1 MDEAAWLSC
10 RDPAPMLEFLR
21 DKVSDRKLRLFSC
34 ACCRLIW
41 DQIKTAAC
49 HRAVE
54 IGESYADGQVQKKY
68 LKQARSTSSTSM
80 EGADHVA
87 WCTVRENA
95 AIGARDAARAA
106 AWLIVARPVTFDG
119 NKGWSLAGN
128 LNDAE
133 ARLAEILR
141 DLVGSPLR
149 AAFVDHGWLSWNDG
163 AVVKLDEAIYTERA
177 LDRLPIL
184 ADALEDAGC
193 TDATILRHCRQPG
206 EHVHGCWVVD
216 LILGKS

>member
-1 MDEAAWLSC
+1 
-10 RDPAPMLEFLR
+10 MLEFLR

-41 DQIKTAAC
+41 DQIKTEAC
-49 HRAVE
+49 RRAVE

-68 LKQARSTSSTSM
+68 LKQARSASSTSM

-87 WCTVRENA
+87 WCAVRENA
-95 AIGARDAARAA
+95 AIGARDVARAA
-106 AWLIVARPVTFDG
+106 AWQMVARPVTPDG
-119 NKGWSLAGN
+119 DKGWSLVGD
-128 LNDAE
+128 LKDAE
-133 ARLAEILR
+133 AQLADILR
-141 DLVGSPLR
+141 DLVENPLWAPSAER
-149 AAFVDHGWLSWNDG
+149 GWLSWNDG
-163 AVVKLDEAIYTERA
+163 AIVKLAEAIYIERA
-177 LDRLPIL
+177 PDRLPIL

-193 TDATILRHCRQPG
+193 TDETILRHCRQPR